1 MKNELKLIE
10 DMDSTERNVVL
21 KSVNEYIDDRI
32 IKHNKAIKDKYLRGI
47 EVKYTDICPEFAIPF
62 TNYIN
67 LYVAYLDASSSS
79 LVRTMIADELAM
91 RFQKLIYVIYNDS
104 IPGFVHRVDLEIE
117 DKSIMC
123 ITIHQYDDDS
133 PYTVDEIK
141 SNVIKF
147 LDFLYEKFKFKSSLL
162 SSFVSDVPMTNE
174 LHDRKK
180 TWAISWFG

>member
-1 MKNELKLIE
+1 MKNKIKLIE

-32 IKHNKAIKDKYLRGI
+32 IKHNKAFRDIHLRGLK
-47 EVKYTDICPEFAIPF
+47 VKYTDLCPEFAVPF
-62 TNYIN
+62 TNFIN
-67 LYVAYLDASSSS
+67 LYVEYLDASPAS
-79 LVRTMIADELAM
+79 LVRLMIVDELAT
-91 RFQKLIYVIYNDS
+91 RFQKLIYVIYTDA

-117 DKSIMC
+117 DKSIKS
-123 ITIHQYDDDS
+123 ITIHQYDDS

-162 SSFVSDVPMTNE
+162 SSFVNDVPMTNE

-180 TWAISWFG
+180 THAISWFG